1 MKKLLAVLL
10 TGCMAL
16 SMAACGS
23 SAADSKAPDSSEA
36 PASSEAEVSAE
47 SEAEAEDETLSGD
60 ISFMVLDSFNKD
72 TNPLQDATD
81 AFMEA
86 NPGVNVTIEYVSA
99 NDIRE
104 KFSTAARGGAG
115 PDVVALDSA
124 GWAVDS
130 AASGLLA
137 PLDEQV
143 AGIADQ
149 FYSAPLA
156 SGMFNG
162 SYYAVPWYMNNEGMY
177 YNKTILDECGI
188 EAPPATWDELLDACE
203 KVVAKG
209 YGGIM
214 MPYYF
219 PSYYIY
225 PFFYQADCPIIDTTS
240 TPTSALTTDEG
251 KEAWAYLAKLAEIGA
266 YPEAI
271 KDASFWDS
279 TYAPFLQGQCAF
291 LFCGDW
297 AYWSL
302 MDSDVDYGIAP
313 MPAGKKAATLMGGYT
328 LSINA
333 NTKNYDAAWAYI
345 EYLTAA
351 EQNYVLQ
358 GYGRISARKDSDT
371 AAIIEATPHEEQFIA
386 QLDSSCARPAIINQ
400 AEFDEMVS
408 EAYRQV
414 ILGAD
419 PDQTLEDLNTKV
431 ETFLAEFYG

>member
-156 SGMFNG
+156 SG
-162 SYYAVPWYMNNEGMY
+162 S
-177 YNKTILDECGI
+177 
-188 EAPPATWDELLDACE
+188 
-203 KVVAKG
+203 
-209 YGGIM
+209 
-214 MPYYF
+214 
-219 PSYYIY
+219 
-225 PFFYQADCPIIDTTS
+225 
-240 TPTSALTTDEG
+240 
-251 KEAWAYLAKLAEIGA
+251 
-266 YPEAI
+266 
-271 KDASFWDS
+271 
-279 TYAPFLQGQCAF
+279 
-291 LFCGDW
+291 
-297 AYWSL
+297 
-302 MDSDVDYGIAP
+302 
-313 MPAGKKAATLMGGYT
+313 
-328 LSINA
+328 
-333 NTKNYDAAWAYI
+333 
-345 EYLTAA
+345 
-351 EQNYVLQ
+351 
-358 GYGRISARKDSDT
+358 
-371 AAIIEATPHEEQFIA
+371 
-386 QLDSSCARPAIINQ
+386 
-400 AEFDEMVS
+400 
-408 EAYRQV
+408 
-414 ILGAD
+414 
-419 PDQTLEDLNTKV
+419 
-431 ETFLAEFYG
+431 